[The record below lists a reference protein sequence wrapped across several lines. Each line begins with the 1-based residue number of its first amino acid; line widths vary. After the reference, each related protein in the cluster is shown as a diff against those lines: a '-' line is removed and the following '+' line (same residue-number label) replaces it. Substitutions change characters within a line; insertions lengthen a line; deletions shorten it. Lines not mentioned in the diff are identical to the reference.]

1 MPRRYIFNFKKA
13 DWINLNNDLFR
24 VDWDSLLNY
33 NDIHSS
39 WECFKTKFLSI
50 CEKHI
55 PKIAVKNSFQPPWF
69 DSEVFRLSKKKER
82 FRKLYKTTQCP
93 VHYHKYSSHRRELK
107 NMIKSKMRSN
117 FDDELSPK
125 TITKKF

>member
-1 MPRRYIFNFKKA
+1 M
-13 DWINLNNDLFR
+13 
-24 VDWDSLLNY
+24 
-33 NDIHSS
+33 
-39 WECFKTKFLSI
+39 FLSI

-93 VHYHKYSSHRRELK
+93 EYYHKYSSHRRELK

-117 FDDELSPK
+117 SDDELSPK
-125 TITKKF
+125 TITKKFWSYVKSCNKTSRLPDRMFL